1 MFDSDIEAQLT
12 KQDYTPTQRIGGVE
26 VIDLKEF
33 ADDGGSFLEMGRLDA
48 GHLQGASGLE
58 VRQINYSVVLPGAI
72 KATHLHKKQVDFW
85 FVPSHDRLLVGLKD
99 IRSGSATEGVVMRF
113 VLGAGRARMVRIP
126 NGVAHGVA
134 NPYERPMSLIYFV
147 TEQFNSNSK
156 VCDEFR
162 LPPEYFGTG
171 FWEIKAG

>member
-1 MFDSDIEAQLT
+1 MFDSDIEVQLT
-12 KQDYTPTQRIGGVE
+12 KQDYASTPRIAGVE
-26 VIDLKEF
+26 IIDLKEF
-33 ADDGGSFLEMGRLDA
+33 ADDGGSFLEMGRFDA
-48 GHLQGASGLE
+48 GHLQGTSGLE

-85 FVPSHDRLLVGLKD
+85 FVPSGDRLLVGLKD
-99 IRSGSATEGVVMRF
+99 IRAGSATKGLTMRF
-113 VLGAGRARMVRIP
+113 VLGAGRARMVCIP
-126 NGVAHGVA
+126 SGVAHGVA

-147 TEQFNSNSK
+147 TEHFNPNPDG
-156 VCDEFR
+156 CDEFR